1 MTQRF
6 ASGGP
11 YERRFG
17 YSRSVAADGH
27 LWVSGC
33 TSVVDGELVGDGD
46 AGRQAQ
52 VALDNAI
59 AAVQQAG
66 FTAADVV
73 RSRMYVVDLPRN
85 GEAVAEVHGSVF
97 AGVLPAATLL
107 GVAALVDPR
116 MLVEIELEAYR
127 AESPGDRQ

>member
-1 MTQRF
+1 MTQRWS
-6 ASGGP
+6 SGGP

-17 YSRSVAADGH
+17 YSRSVSSGSH

-33 TSVVDGELVGDGD
+33 TSVVAGELVGEGD
-46 AGRQAQ
+46 AARQAE

-59 AAVQQAG
+59 AAVEQAG
-66 FTAADVV
+66 FGAADVV

-85 GEAVAEVHGSVF
+85 GETVAQVHGRVF
-97 AGVLPAATLL
+97 ADVLPAATLL

-116 MLVEIELEAYR
+116 MLVEIELDAYR
-127 AESPGDRQ
+127 GEP

>member
-6 ASGGP
+6 SSGGP

-33 TSVVDGELVGDGD
+33 TSVADGDVVGDGD
-46 AGRQAQ
+46 ARRQAR
-52 VALDNAI
+52 VALDNAL
-59 AAVQQAG
+59 AAVTQAG
-66 FTAADVV
+66 FSATDVV
-73 RSRMYVVDLPRN
+73 RTRMYVVDLPRN
-85 GEAVAEVHGSVF
+85 GEAVAEVHGEVF
-97 AGVLPAATLL
+97 ADVLPASALIGIT
-107 GVAALVDPR
+107 ALVDPR

-127 AESPGDRQ
+127 GEP